1 MAAISTENR
10 FTREKHQ
17 KQESDA
23 ATGSGN
29 DDKENDLACRSV
41 RGDRERPIF
50 DDEQNGA
57 KSDDAKPFLRYD
69 ERSW

>member
-23 ATGSGN
+23 
-29 DDKENDLACRSV
+29 DDKEKDLDCCSV
-41 RGDRERPIF
+41 RGDRERPIS
-50 DDEQNGA
+50 DDEQDGA
-57 KSDDAKPFLRYD
+57 KSDNAKHFLTYE